1 MNGRTDTRNSDEIR
15 ALCTARV
22 LPASPEA
29 VFAAI
34 ADPQQLA
41 RWWGP
46 KGFRSSFE
54 TFDFRPG
61 GDWTFTLHAPDG
73 ADYPNVCRFTE
84 IVAHERVVIEHLKVH
99 WFELALLLAPQDG
112 GTRIGW
118 RQTFPSAEDCARMAP
133 LCAPSNEQNLD
144 RLAAVLAEAGGR

>member
-1 MNGRTDTRNSDEIR
+1 MTEPAPDDIR

-22 LPASPEA
+22 LQAPPAA

-34 ADPQQLA
+34 ADAALLA

-46 KGFRSSFE
+46 NGFRSTFQS
-54 TFDFRPG
+54 FDFRPG
-61 GDWTFTLHAPDG
+61 GDWLFTLHGPDG
-73 ADYPNVCRFTE
+73 ADHPQVCRFTD
-84 IVAHERVVIEHLKVH
+84 IVANERVVIEHLNVH
-99 WFELALLLAPQDG
+99 WFELTLSLAPQDG

-118 RQTFPSAEDCARMAP
+118 RQTFPDPQACARMAP

-144 RLAAVLAEAGGR
+144 RLAAVLAETAPRG

>member
-1 MNGRTDTRNSDEIR
+1 MTEPAPDDIR

-22 LPASPEA
+22 LPATPAA
-29 VFAAI
+29 VFNAI
-34 ADPQQLA
+34 ADAALLA

-46 KGFRSSFE
+46 SGFRSTFQ

-61 GDWTFTLHAPDG
+61 GDWLFTLHGPDG
-73 ADYPNVCRFTE
+73 TDYPQVCRFTE
-84 IVAHERVVIEHLKVH
+84 ILANERVVIEHLNVH
-99 WFELALLLAPQDG
+99 WFELTLSLAPQDG

-118 RQTFPSAEDCARMAP
+118 RQTFPDVESCARMAP

-144 RLAAVLAEAGGR
+144 RLAAVLANLGG